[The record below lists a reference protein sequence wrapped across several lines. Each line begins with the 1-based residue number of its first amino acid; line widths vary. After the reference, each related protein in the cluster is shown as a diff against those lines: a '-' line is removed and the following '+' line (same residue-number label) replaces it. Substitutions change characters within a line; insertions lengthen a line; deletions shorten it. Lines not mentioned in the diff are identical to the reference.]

1 MLSHLLSILIWLPM
15 LSGMLILVLG
25 RLHCSAAVLKS
36 LGLLASVVIL
46 GFCIPLYQHFDVSV
60 DTLQLTEYH
69 HWIPLL
75 NSHYSLGVNGISLL
89 FILLTCFTNL
99 IIVLSAWS
107 HNKEK
112 VAEYLAIFL
121 FSTGLLNGI
130 FAAEDALLFYF
141 FWEAS
146 MLPIFLG
153 IGVWGGERRSHAA
166 MKFFLYNLLGSLLLL
181 LTFIYLYLRSASF
194 DINTWQT
201 LVLTQRQEDWI
212 FLGLFAAFAVKMP
225 MWPFHTWFADLF
237 AEAPAGGA
245 IALAVLMLKNG
256 AYGFL
261 RFNLPLTPAIHPGL
275 VWVMVVLA
283 LIAIVYVGFAS
294 IVQKDMKRLIAYS
307 SISHMGIVMLGIFMV
322 MMIMG
327 EHTSASETAHAAAV
341 LSLQGA
347 IFQMLS
353 HAFASGGLF
362 ILVALLAARCGSSL
376 ISDYQGLAKTM
387 PVLAAFFVLFCM
399 ANVGLPGTS
408 GFIGEFFVIL
418 AAMHANFW
426 VAFVAALT
434 LIVSPAYMLWLV
446 KRVIFGETSGTDFAS
461 AGGLLMR
468 VPQRSE
474 DVSEQAVNL
483 PQTQSLGSGLSWSEW
498 LMMILLA
505 VPVVYFG
512 VYPHF
517 ILNLS
522 DAASTNLVNIVM
534 KGCPLC

>member
-1 MLSHLLSILIWLPM
+1 MLSHLLSILIWLPVF
-15 LSGMLILVLG
+15 SGVVILVLG
-25 RLHCSAAVLKS
+25 RLHCSPMVLKS
-36 LGLLASVVIL
+36 MSLFASLIIL
-46 GFCIPLYQHFDVSV
+46 GFCIPLYQHFDLTAS
-60 DTLQLTEYH
+60 TLQFTEVH
-69 HWIPLL
+69 NWIPLL
-75 NSHYSLGVNGISLL
+75 NIHYDLGVNGIGLL

-99 IIVLSAWS
+99 IIILSVWNHS
-107 HNKEK
+107 TNKVSE
-112 VAEYLAIFL
+112 VLAIFL
-121 FSTGLLNGI
+121 FSTGFLNGI
-130 FAAEDALLFYF
+130 FAAEDAMLFYF

-146 MLPIFLG
+146 MLPIYLG

-166 MKFFLYNLLGSLLLL
+166 TKFFLYNMLGSLMLLL
-181 LTFIYLYLRSASF
+181 AFIYLYLRSASF
-194 DINTWQT
+194 DITTWQT
-201 LVLTQRQEDWI
+201 IALTQRQEDWI

-225 MWPFHTWFADLF
+225 MWPFHTWFSDLF
-237 AEAPAGGA
+237 AEAPVGGA

-261 RFNLPLTPAIHPGL
+261 RFNLPLVPGIHPTL
-275 VWVMVVLA
+275 LWVMVILA

-294 IVQKDMKRLIAYS
+294 IIQKDMKRLVAYS

-322 MMIMG
+322 MVMAG
-327 EHTSASETAHAAAV
+327 EHSTASLTTHAAAV
-341 LSLQGA
+341 LSVQGA
-347 IFQMLS
+347 VFQMLS

-362 ILVALLAARCGSSL
+362 ILVAILAARCGSSL

-408 GFIGEFFVIL
+408 GFVGEFFVIL

-446 KRVIFGETSGTDFAS
+446 KRVIFGEVTDISKVKGPVA
-461 AGGLLMR
+461 
-468 VPQRSE
+468 
-474 DVSEQAVNL
+474 D
-483 PQTQSLGSGLSWSEW
+483 LSKVEW

-505 VPVVYFG
+505 LPVVYFG
-512 VYPHF
+512 IAPHF

-522 DAASTNLVNIVM
+522 DAASTSLVNIVM
-534 KGCPLC
+534 KGYPLC